1 MCFSSS
7 FVASQILIASC
18 DNTATGDEFTVGRVS
33 YGVDAMHR
41 IARLTM
47 SLLLKTRE
55 TKGEKREDGGLSKVF
70 HVIKPFEKSREHKLL
85 ANCAYKIFFNSL
97 IRPQK
102 KLLRFVANFVKRQIK
117 KSFKPKAFFS
127 QPPVEIRLLSVSA
140 TKQQIF
146 SPTSL
151 SNN

>member
-70 HVIKPFEKSREHKLL
+70 EKSREHKLL
-85 ANCAYKIFFNSL
+85 ANWRTRYSL
-97 IRPQK
+97 IH
-102 KLLRFVANFVKRQIK
+102 
-117 KSFKPKAFFS
+117 
-127 QPPVEIRLLSVSA
+127 
-140 TKQQIF
+140 
-146 SPTSL
+146 
-151 SNN
+151 